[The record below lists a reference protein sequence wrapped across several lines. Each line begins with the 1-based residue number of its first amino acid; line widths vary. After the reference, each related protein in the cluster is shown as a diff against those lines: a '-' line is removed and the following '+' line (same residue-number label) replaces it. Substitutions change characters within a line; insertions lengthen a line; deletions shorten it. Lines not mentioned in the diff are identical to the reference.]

1 MLTRH
6 LVLASAAAL
15 FALAAPMAHAA
26 PAVVINPAGGC
37 GLADGNGNFV
47 FTTDTK
53 AVVTQNNNNNSMFQC
68 KANVP
73 PSASGSAARF
83 DFASTGA
90 LCGLLTSTGLQLTDQ
105 WHETVSAS
113 GEAMLICLVTG
124 KP

>member
-6 LVLASAAAL
+6 LVLASASAL

-26 PAVVINPAGGC
+26 RAVVINPAGGC

-53 AVVTQNNNNNSMFQC
+53 AVVTQSNNDNATFQC
-68 KANVP
+68 QANVP

-83 DFASTGA
+83 DFAST
-90 LCGLLTSTGLQLTDQ
+90 
-105 WHETVSAS
+105 
-113 GEAMLICLVTG
+113 
-124 KP
+124 

>member
-1 MLTRH
+1 
-6 LVLASAAAL
+6 
-15 FALAAPMAHAA
+15 MAQAA

-37 GLADGNGNFV
+37 GLADGNGSFV

-53 AVVTQNNNNNSMFQC
+53 AIVTQSNNSNSMFQC
-68 KANVP
+68 QANVP

-90 LCGLLTSTGLQLTDQ
+90 LCGLYTSTGLQVTDQ
-105 WHETVSAS
+105 WHETVAAS
-113 GEAMLICLVTG
+113 GQATLICLLTG